1 MKLSVIVS
9 FFTSA
14 LVTLTVLNPSAYAA
28 PTNNAQAD
36 AVITEM
42 AQAFKRGERKRLS
55 ALLPQ
60 ARGHL
65 LEPWAAYWE
74 LRSRLDEASHQEV
87 RNFFAR
93 YPATYQ
99 EDRLRNDWLLLL
111 GQRRD
116 WTTLSDEHQHYRM
129 RDDREL
135 RCYFLTVELL
145 EKGPQANAGIADE
158 VRKNWM
164 GMSINKA
171 RNQKSTI
178 KIDKA
183 AI

>member
-1 MKLSVIVS
+1 MKFRVIVS
-9 FFTSA
+9 LFASVFLAFGAVQPSVAATSA
-14 LVTLTVLNPSAYAA
+14 SS
-28 PTNNAQAD
+28 AQAD
-36 AVITEM
+36 AVITDM
-42 AQAFKRGERKRLS
+42 AQAFKRGDRKRLT

-60 ARGHL
+60 AKGHT

-74 LRSRLDEASHQEV
+74 LKARLDEASTQEV
-87 RNFFAR
+87 RAFFNR

-135 RCYFLTVELL
+135 RCYFLTIELL
-145 EKGPQANAGIADE
+145 EKAHKPVHPLPMRCAKTGWA
-158 VRKNWM
+158 
-164 GMSINKA
+164 
-171 RNQKSTI
+171 
-178 KIDKA
+178 
-183 AI
+183 